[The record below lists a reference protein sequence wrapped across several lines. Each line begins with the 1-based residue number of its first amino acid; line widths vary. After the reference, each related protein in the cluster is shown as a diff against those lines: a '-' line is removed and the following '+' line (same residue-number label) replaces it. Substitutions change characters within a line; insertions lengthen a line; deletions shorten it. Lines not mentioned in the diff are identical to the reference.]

1 MQRPSNVSGSLFVR
15 ASLFPAAAAALCLG
29 LSAVHAAP
37 RCADE
42 AVFNV
47 EALKSEMMVLA
58 TACHDDSQ
66 YNAFINRFQPELI
79 ANEHALDAYFKR
91 AYGRQGQTQHD
102 SFITNLANA
111 QSDVGLKQGTDFCP
125 RNATLFQEAMAVS
138 SQELPEFAA
147 GKDLVPATLATC
159 ETGLSEPSRA
169 PARRV
174 VRKVAGR
181 K

>member
-1 MQRPSNVSGSLFVR
+1 MQAPSHVSGSLFVR
-15 ASLFPAAAAALCLG
+15 ASMFPAAAAVLCLG

-37 RCADE
+37 RCAE
-42 AVFNV
+42 QPVFNI

-66 YNAFINRFQPELI
+66 YNAFINRFQPELM
-79 ANEHALDAYFKR
+79 ANEHALDAYFRR

-125 RNATLFQEAMAVS
+125 RNASLFQEAMAVS
-138 SQELPEFAA
+138 SQELPQFAA
-147 GKDLVPATLATC
+147 GKDLVPASLATC
-159 ETGLSEPSRA
+159 ESGAAEPSHE
-169 PARRV
+169 PARRA
-174 VRKVAGR
+174 VRKVTP
-181 K
+181 KK